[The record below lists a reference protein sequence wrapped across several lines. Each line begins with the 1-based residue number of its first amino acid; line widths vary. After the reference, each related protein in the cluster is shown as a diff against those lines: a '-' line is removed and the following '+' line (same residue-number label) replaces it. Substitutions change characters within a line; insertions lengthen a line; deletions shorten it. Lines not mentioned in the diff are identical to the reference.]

1 MAANLIASGVDRADF
16 VQAGWDQR
24 GSVGQRCD
32 VIDLGTVTTPAV
44 TSWV

>member
-1 MAANLIASGVDRADF
+1 MAANLIASRMDRADF

-32 VIDLGTVTTPAV
+32 VVDLGPVTTPAV
-44 TSWV
+44 TRGV